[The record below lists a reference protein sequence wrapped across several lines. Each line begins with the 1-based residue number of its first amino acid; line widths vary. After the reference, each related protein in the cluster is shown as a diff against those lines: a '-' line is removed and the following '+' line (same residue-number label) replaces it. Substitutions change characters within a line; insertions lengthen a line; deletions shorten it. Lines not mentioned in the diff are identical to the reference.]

1 MTIYHDKLHRNILK
15 QWLYF
20 STWKILFSSAF
31 IRGIGEEASETYNGV
46 NYFQRVCGGASDN
59 PALEQYAQ
67 KQKKIVVA
75 KSESIRVMQRK
86 YKKKT
91 KKWKTGWYTR

>member
-1 MTIYHDKLHRNILK
+1 M
-15 QWLYF
+15 
-20 STWKILFSSAF
+20 
-31 IRGIGEEASETYNGV
+31 
-46 NYFQRVCGGASDN
+46 NYFQRACGGASDN

-91 KKWKTGWYTR
+91 KKWKTG